1 MFNKIQYRILGLFA
15 GGTVLLSGLASSI
28 SVTNNQGQVGSTGPT
43 GPTGQTGATGP
54 TGASGATGATGATGT
69 TGASGTTG
77 AQGPAGET
85 GANGET
91 PYIGENGNWWIGL
104 LDTGISAS
112 GTPQE
117 TPSDYYREAYDLL
130 PDSITIGNSESFEM
144 DDPIDGLAAV
154 KALTF
159 TNVGTEAEFLS
170 MTSGNNY
177 RLTSHITFTS
187 PVTPFA
193 DLTDSNRFEINL
205 DGNGFELRNL
215 VMTEDASSYFGLF
228 RHLINSTIFDLTI
241 VDATITNTN
250 NNNDS
255 YLSRTGILAGF
266 VENSWFNNIVL
277 TTTNGVRNTVTGPIY
292 VGGLFGA
299 LENSELVNVTLENL
313 DVSAF
318 AELGGLMYSTVGSKI
333 KNLIVRDIELHII
346 YTLPN
351 VEIFYWNS
359 TRANAGGVAGY
370 GGDDL
375 QFENILIDDVKID
388 TITGSVSS
396 EPGNVN
402 NQQVTATYSVGGFF
416 GRISGN
422 SHDTISRFE
431 DIVLTNSLISG
442 GGQVSGLVGNLEDDS
457 FMFTDVLVN
466 NTMIYAGE
474 LSSTTDTIDYENLS
488 ILNLNNLNNG
498 VGSVIGQSYST
509 GLLLNN
515 IFTNATIYGSN
526 DVGGIIGASGGNE
539 NEYEFFYAKNITS
552 NATIKAESYKGG
564 IAGNIDEVWFV
575 VLENVANHSD
585 LLNVLPDNSNYSV
598 GGLVGEIYE
607 IEAFVLI
614 SNSYNTGDIQGDD
627 NLGGF
632 IGYNEIEGLDD
643 NNIPNGGLII
653 YNSYN
658 IGDIYGNSEVGGFV
672 GQQYDQ
678 TNIMEIYNSF
688 QFGRIYLEDGD
699 TPSYENDN
707 HGGFVGE
714 NENSNSTINIFN
726 SYFLN
731 AIDDNGD
738 YLPEFGYSGTN
749 TSSGGNTLSYTGFI
763 TTLINGGGNA
773 TGQSQFAI
781 TDVSAFKNP
790 NNFMY
795 KDVWNFELVWT
806 FEVTNNGYPT
816 LIHAPVLAN

>member
-1 MFNKIQYRILGLFA
+1 MLISKPYRVLSLVA
-15 GGTVLLSGLASSI
+15 GATVLLSGLTA
-28 SVTNNQGQVGSTGPT
+28 SVTANVVNQGNSVTTGSQGPAGPT
-43 GPTGQTGATGP
+43 GSQGPAGP
-54 TGASGATGATGATGT
+54 TGSQGPTGATGATGA
-69 TGASGTTG
+69 
-77 AQGPAGET
+77 
-85 GANGET
+85 NGET
-91 PYIGENGNWWIGL
+91 PFIGENGNWWIGL
-104 LDTGISAS
+104 VDTGISAS

-130 PDSITIGNSESFEM
+130 PDSITIGNSESFDM

-159 TNVGTEAEFLS
+159 INVETEADFLS
-170 MTSGNNY
+170 MTSGGNY

-193 DLTDSNRFEINL
+193 DLTDNFRFEINL
-205 DGNGFELRNL
+205 DGNGFQLRNL
-215 VMTEDASSYFGLF
+215 VLTEDANSFFGLF

-250 NNNDS
+250 SNNDS
-255 YLSRTGILAGF
+255 YLSKTGILAGF
-266 VENSWFNNIVL
+266 VENSWFKNIVL
-277 TTTNGVRNTVTGPIY
+277 TSTNGLRNTVTGPIY

-299 LENSELVNVTLENL
+299 LENSELVNVTLEKL

-318 AELGGLMYSTVGSKI
+318 ADLGGLMSSTVGSKI

-351 VEIFYWNS
+351 QEIFTWNS
-359 TRANAGGVAGY
+359 DRANAGGVAGY

-396 EPGNVN
+396 EPGNVI
-402 NQQVTATYSVGGFF
+402 NQQVIATYSVGGFF
-416 GRISGN
+416 GRMSGDSRN
-422 SHDTISRFE
+422 TISRFE

-442 GGQVSGLVGNLEDDS
+442 GGQVSGLVGTLEDDS

-466 NTMIYAGE
+466 NTMIYAGQ

-488 ILNLNNLNNG
+488 DLNLNSLSG
-498 VGSVIGQSYST
+498 DVGSVIGQSNST

-515 IFTNATIYGSN
+515 IFTNATIYGSD
-526 DVGGIIGASGGNE
+526 DVGGIVGVSDGDE
-539 NEYEFFYAKNITS
+539 YEYEFFYAKNITS

-564 IAGNIDEVWFV
+564 IAGNIDEVYFV
-575 VLENVANHSD
+575 VLENVVNHSD
-585 LLNVLPDNSNYSV
+585 LLNVSPDNSNYSV

-658 IGDIYGNSEVGGFV
+658 IGDIYGNTTVGGFV

-678 TNIMEIYNSF
+678 TNIIEIYNSF
-688 QFGRIYLEDGD
+688 QFGSIYLEDGN

-714 NENSNSTINIFN
+714 NNDSNSIINIFN

-738 YLPEFGYSGTN
+738 YLPEFGYSA
-749 TSSGGNTLSYTGFI
+749 TSTGSGNNTLTYTGFI
-763 TTLINGGGNA
+763 SSLMDGGGA
-773 TGQSQFAI
+773 AAGQSQFAI
-781 TDVSAFKNP
+781 TDVSEFKNQ

-795 KDVWNFELVWT
+795 KDLWNFELVWT

-816 LIHAPVLAN
+816 LIHTPVLAN